1 MRIHSL
7 MFSLLVVLLLSTPA
21 AAAPPRL
28 FVPDLRAERGI
39 DEGLVRLLGEHM
51 LTEFARSGRLSVI
64 GSSDV
69 KRLIEHERDEYVL
82 GCRDDV
88 CLAEFGGA
96 LGADLL
102 AVSSLGRLGE
112 RAYLLNVK
120 LIDVD
125 TMAVLRRWSREV
137 KGDEDDLTDALAE
150 GVDAVSDLTASG
162 VVRREISPWA
172 WVTTGV
178 GGALIVT
185 GAVAHAMNVV
195 DHGRLEDMKSADPD
209 RGDLESRVDLEGAL
223 AISGYVLGGLATGA
237 GLAWILWPAPAV
249 DGGDGA
255 DEARLRIVPFFG
267 PGGLGVAGSW

>member
-1 MRIHSL
+1 MRIVGVSL
-7 MFSLLVVLLLSTPA
+7 ALLTLLLHTRA
-21 AAAPPRL
+21 AHAAPPRL

-102 AVSSLGRLGE
+102 AVSSLGRLGD
-112 RAYLLNVK
+112 RAYLLNLK

-125 TMAVLRRWSREV
+125 TMDVLRRWSREV
-137 KGDEDDLTDALAE
+137 RGGEGDLTDALAE
-150 GVDAVSDLTASG
+150 GVDAVSDLSARG

-178 GGALIVT
+178 GGALLIT
-185 GAVAHAMNVV
+185 GAVAHGLNVV
-195 DHGRLEDMKSADPD
+195 DHGKLEDMKSADPG
-209 RGDLESRVDLEGAL
+209 RSDLEARVDLEGAL

-237 GLAWILWPAPAV
+237 GLAWLLWPAPALE
-249 DGGDGA
+249 DGA
-255 DEARLRIVPFFG
+255 SEANLRVLPFVS
-267 PGGLGVAGSW
+267 PAGLGITGRW